1 MRAPGSGSSRTFDRE
16 IKLCEFQTENQYTT
30 NLALD
35 RIEFLLIDT
44 TTSCHRDIIIIIII
58 IIIIVYYAEAAR
70 HTDNRYYNTTHT
82 KNNHANIKH
91 KTGEIK

>member
-16 IKLCEFQTENQYTT
+16 IKLCEFQTENPYTT

-44 TTSCHRDIIIIIII
+44 TTSCLRIALHDIIIITIII
-58 IIIIVYYAEAAR
+58 IIF
-70 HTDNRYYNTTHT
+70 
-82 KNNHANIKH
+82 
-91 KTGEIK
+91 